1 MDKRKLSKIPRPVA
15 SEQMIDMA
23 RELSETYLITTEMA
37 ENEILL
43 LNFFEVAKLKKGKTE
58 AAYRT
63 FFSHEDYITQN
74 LEVSNV
80 KWITASLMNLGIIGY
95 RDNEKDKKIY
105 SLKDSIKLK
114 KFFESKG
121 DDLWKKINKFQNG
134 VLKKRLKIKHDKE
147 KNAIDRLMEPIKEPP
162 KELKK
167 WAFDV
172 ALGFSRYLVYKE
184 IKKGKVEC
192 ECTYCKEKKVLN
204 RAETKLKDNEKGKCP
219 FCGADVIQKARGRLP
234 AWISDERWIMYIEK
248 YNKGV
253 VLRYFQAFREIDSSL
268 EVSDKFGE
276 YCRTYYEFHNRK
288 AVEKW
293 SFEFAHFKQTSEVR
307 WCKALGKIPLLNCC
321 LYPENLPEVWE
332 DTEMKYSALEIL
344 SRSNKSKTTRYE
356 VALSVYLNFP
366 KLEWLIKM
374 GLNNLVC
381 DCIDGRN
388 SINIRTSGK
397 TIYEIL
403 KLDKLNVRLLQEV
416 NGNDRILQILQYAQ
430 KVAYRFK
437 ADELKRFYKA
447 FGTDT
452 SLIEKVNRKTT
463 LHKILKYLEN
473 ESKRYTSKDKR
484 NNFLPGTN
492 RYYEICERND
502 HRGLNRIARD
512 WKEYI
517 GWCKDLGYDINNMF
531 IYLPK
536 GFKAVHDR
544 TYREY
549 QALLDK
555 KAKAEKEKQEKLARM
570 RMEETKRMMKEIFS
584 GNGES
589 NAFQIRG
596 KGLMIVIPS
605 SLEDIKREGEVLHHC
620 VGTYTERVAKG
631 ETNIFFVRKEK
642 EPSVPYFTV
651 EYKNGKVAQ
660 CRGSHN
666 QGMPSQVEAFV
677 KVFEQKMQEAE
688 RKRKAG

>member
-1 MDKRKLSKIPRPVA
+1 MDKRKLSKIPRPIA

-43 LNFFEVAKLKKGKTE
+43 LNFFEVAKLKQGKTE

-95 RDNEKDKKIY
+95 RDNGKDKKIF
-105 SLKDSIKLK
+105 SLKEGIRLK
-114 KFFESKG
+114 KFFKSKE
-121 DDLWKKINKFQNG
+121 DDLWRKIEEFQNG
-134 VLKKRLKIKHDKE
+134 VLKKRLGIKHDKE

-219 FCGADVIQKARGRLP
+219 FCGSDVIQKARGRLP
-234 AWISDERWIMYIEK
+234 EWILDERWIMYIEK
-248 YNKGV
+248 YNEGV
-253 VLRYFQAFREIDSSL
+253 VLRYFKAFRKIDSSL
-268 EVSDKFGE
+268 EVSDKFRE
-276 YCRTYYEFHNRK
+276 YCRTYYEFHNGEK
-288 AVEKW
+288 IEKW

-307 WCKALGKIPLLNCC
+307 WCKSLGKIPLLACC
-321 LYPENLPEVWE
+321 LYPVNLPKVWK

-344 SRSNKSKTTRYE
+344 SRNNKSQTTRYE

-381 DCIDGRN
+381 DFIDGWH
-388 SINIRTSGK
+388 SIDTTGN

-416 NGNDRILQILQYAQ
+416 NGNDRALQILQYAQ
-430 KVAYRFK
+430 KAGYRFK

-452 SLIEKVNRKTT
+452 SLIEKVNRKVT
-463 LHKILKYLEN
+463 LNKILKYLEN
-473 ESKRYTSKDKR
+473 ESKRYTSKDKI
-484 NNFLPGTN
+484 NNFLPKTN

-555 KAKAEKEKQEKLARM
+555 KAKAEKEKQEKLAKM

-589 NAFQIRG
+589 GAFQIRG
-596 KGLMIVIPS
+596 KGLMIVVPS
-605 SLEDIKREGEVLHHC
+605 SLDDIKREGEVLHHC

-666 QGMPSQVEAFV
+666 QGMPLQVEAFV
-677 KVFEQKMQEAE
+677 KVFEQKMQDAE